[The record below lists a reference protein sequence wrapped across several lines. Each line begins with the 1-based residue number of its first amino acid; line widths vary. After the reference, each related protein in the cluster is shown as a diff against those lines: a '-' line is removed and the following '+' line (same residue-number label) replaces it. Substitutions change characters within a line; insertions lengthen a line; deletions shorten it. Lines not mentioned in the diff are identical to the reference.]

1 MGGGGQH
8 SQSSGLPVTMSLAVR
23 QRHRGPSQSRAAWL
37 FGLCLATST
46 IAAMAVT
53 FVAAVHLDDRYA
65 VDHAS
70 GARIAL
76 ARYADHGML
85 YPPLVGNE
93 SFGGTRFMPLPALL
107 HVAMSR
113 MTHEYVLSG
122 KLLAA
127 AAMLAV
133 CLVMFEVLRRN
144 DCPVPLALGLIGVV
158 LTTQTGLLAAT
169 GLRADSLP
177 LLLQLLAV
185 AVVTSRSSRS
195 RREMW
200 VSAALAALAVTA
212 KLHALW
218 APAAIV
224 IWLWRSDRQRLRDFV
239 AAYIGITAVLLGTLT
254 VVTERRFPENVFGL
268 SMAGVTGP
276 VRILTSPY
284 RLLHL
289 LVAEAPATWFL
300 LPLALLVVAMAARRR
315 SIGPWELSLVAALLV
330 TLVVLSDIGT
340 GGNQLLDTT
349 VVSAIVV
356 GCAAGRVSEIGSIAL
371 WRRALGGTLVWLTIT
386 GMAVTVAPAVQDAVS
401 TMRDSSRYHVKPL
414 AGVAD
419 ERTVLLSEDPYVP
432 VSLEQ
437 DPVVLDPF
445 MLPRIAKADP
455 AAVSALVTRIDTQ
468 DFDLVVLV
476 ERPSNSDW
484 WADYHFGPEV
494 IAAVQRSYALSERVQ
509 GYDIYRPR
517 QQD

>member
-1 MGGGGQH
+1 MGGGQH
-8 SQSSGLPVTMSLAVR
+8 GRSRGLSVTMSLAVR

-93 SFGGTRFMPLPALL
+93 SFGGTRFMPLPVLL

-113 MTHEYVLSG
+113 LTHEYVLSG

-133 CLVMFEVLRRN
+133 CLVMFGVLRRN

-177 LLLQLLAV
+177 LLLQLLAIAV
-185 AVVTSRSSRS
+185 ATSRSSR
-195 RREMW
+195 RGMW
-200 VSAALAALAVTA
+200 VSAAFAALAVTA

-254 VVTERRFPENVFGL
+254 VVTERRFLENVFGL
-268 SMAGVTGP
+268 SVAGVTGP

-340 GGNQLLDTT
+340 GGNQLLDIT

-356 GCAAGRVSEIGSIAL
+356 GCAAGRGPEIGSMAL
-371 WRRALGGTLVWLTIT
+371 WRTALGGTLVWLMIT

-401 TMRDSSRYHVKPL
+401 TVRDSSRYHIKPL

-445 MLPRIAKADP
+445 MLPRIATADP
-455 AAVSALVTRIDTQ
+455 AVVGALVTRIETQ

-476 ERPSNSDW
+476 ERPGNSDW

-494 IAAVQRSYALSERVQ
+494 IAAVQRSYVLSERVQ